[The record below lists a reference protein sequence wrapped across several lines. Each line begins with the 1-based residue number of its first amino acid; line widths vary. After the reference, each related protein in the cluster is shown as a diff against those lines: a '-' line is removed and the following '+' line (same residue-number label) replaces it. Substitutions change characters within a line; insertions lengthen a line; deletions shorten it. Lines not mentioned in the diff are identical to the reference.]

1 MRISLFAFSSFL
13 VEFAHAAS
21 LVQVMDSHQVLTQQS
36 NYEDYSD
43 LLAFQATQTTAV
55 GDGDLFDKAVDEKE
69 KWLADLAV
77 IGNSEITST
86 KPNPLTARAL
96 ALLGEKAP
104 TAVTAASNVA
114 KAILLGLANNIS
126 AGISPDLEL
135 AKHFAFTDDGTTLL
149 SLADLP
155 AAVDPGQ
162 YKVSALINALK
173 GIHDTTKEDVD
184 KAEKEAAEIEAAK
197 VSTKLTKVFEKIGSL
212 PVFVHFKNISM
223 NMYKLIKRPL
233 YGDHDACFKNW
244 EIRSPWKRDLT
255 TDGACTDSRYELKY
269 HFLCI
274 DTTQCSSVTVSGK
287 HVEMVSCGPFCAT
300 KVYCE
305 TLSTGL
311 LADLV
316 GLAITIGTTL
326 STGGFGAASPITI
339 LNFVSSIVSILEK
352 VAHPNCPTSEKGYI
366 RTPAIGRAPTLTAP
380 VSVVRVPGKSDE
392 IKTSSA
398 VGPAPRIVSL

>member
-43 LLAFQATQTTAV
+43 LLAFQATQTTAD
-55 GDGDLFDKAVDEKE
+55 GDGDLFDKAVEKKE
-69 KWLADLAV
+69 QWLADLAV
-77 IGNSEITST
+77 IGKREMTSTST
-86 KPNPLTARAL
+86 KPNPLTERAL

-126 AGISPDLEL
+126 SEISPDLEL
-135 AKHFAFTDDGTTLL
+135 AKRFAFTDDGTTLL

-155 AAVDPGQ
+155 SAVDYDQ
-162 YKVSALINALK
+162 FKVSALINALK

-184 KAEKEAAEIEAAK
+184 KAEIEAAK

-233 YGDHDACFKNW
+233 YGDHDACLKNW
-244 EIRSPWKRDLT
+244 EIRYPWKGETLA
-255 TDGACTDSRYELKY
+255 GACTADGYELKY

-326 STGGFGAASPITI
+326 SSGGFGAASPITI

-352 VAHPNCPTSEKGYI
+352 VGHPICPTSEKGYI

-380 VSVVRVPGKSDE
+380 VSVVKVPGKSDE
-392 IKTSSA
+392 IKTSRA
-398 VGPAPRIVSL
+398 VGPAPSRISL